1 MAVLVSVEHFD
12 AARLQS
18 GLDEAFA
25 QVAGAVQTARGPAS
39 RPLVRRGTAVGLERK
54 NGWTLAEYAGE
65 RTPDGMQRLFNAAVW
80 DEHGVRDD
88 IRTYV
93 LASLGHPGGV
103 LVGDDTGFEKAGICS
118 AGVQR
123 QYTGTAGKIT
133 NCQIGV
139 YLAYASPRG
148 RALIDRDLY
157 LPKDSWIAD
166 TDRCAAAKIPS
177 EVGFRAKPQLLQT
190 MIERALAAGVP
201 FAWVTAD
208 EAYGDNG
215 PQRRFLEDK
224 QLSYVMAVSR
234 DHQISTAAG
243 KVRADVMA
251 ARVPRT
257 GWQRLSCGPG
267 SKGERWYDWA
277 LVTTTPTHRLLI
289 RRSISKP
296 SEMAFYLAYSPRPAA
311 LRELVQVAGTRW
323 TVEECFQAGKNEA
336 ALDHY
341 QVRLYR
347 AWYRYST
354 LAMLALAFLAVTRAT
369 QFPSGE
375 PPDDPAASGEA
386 LRAASPER
394 GPPAAT
400 HGDHLIAMS
409 ANEIRRLFALLTRPP
424 IDQAHIQHW
433 STWRLRHQTRA
444 RRCHYQRRHLTDH

>member
-1 MAVLVSVEHFD
+1 MAVPVSVEHFD
-12 AARLQS
+12 AARLQP
-18 GLDEAFA
+18 GLDDAFA
-25 QVAGAVQTARGPAS
+25 QVAGRFKRREVRLRARSCVQGMLS
-39 RPLVRRGTAVGLERK
+39 GLERK

-93 LASLGHPGGV
+93 LGHLGDPGGV
-103 LVGDDTGFEKAGICS
+103 LIGDDTGFVKAGTRS

-157 LPKDSWIAD
+157 LPRESWIAD
-166 TDRCAAAKIPS
+166 ADRCAAAKIGP
-177 EVGFRAKPQLLQT
+177 EVGFRTKPQLLQA

-215 PQRRFLEDK
+215 PLRRFLEDER
-224 QLSYVMAVSR
+224 LGYVMAVSR

-251 ARVPRT
+251 TRVPRT
-257 GWQRLSCGPG
+257 GWQRLSCGAG

-277 LVTTTPTHRLLI
+277 LVATAASTHRLLI
-289 RRSISKP
+289 RRSISRP
-296 SEMAFYLAYSPRPAA
+296 SELAFYLASSPRPAA
-311 LRELVQVAGTRW
+311 LRELVRVAGTRW
-323 TVEECFQAGKNEA
+323 AVEECFQAGKNEA

-354 LAMLALAFLAVTRAT
+354 IAMLALAFLAVTRAG
-369 QFPSGE
+369 QFPPGG
-375 PPDDPAASGEA
+375 PPDGPATGGEA
-386 LRAASPER
+386 ITAA
-394 GPPAAT
+394 PPAAT
-400 HGDHLIAMS
+400 HGDHVIALS
-409 ANEIRRLFALLTRPP
+409 ANEIRRLFALLTRPS
-424 IDQAHIQHW
+424 IDHAHVQHW
-433 STWRLRHQTRA
+433 SAWRLRHQTRA
-444 RRCHYQRRHLTDH
+444 RRCHYQRRRLRDH